1 MNTTRTELLSSV
13 PDKLKSDC
21 INQLDQLLSVVN
33 SSELTAVDLL
43 PKIADE
49 HLATSLVLNKLAQ
62 IDDVSMAWLS
72 LCDLVDG
79 DLSKSPLLCL
89 THNGDSFLLGEKQG
103 GQYYLQRFYKPGE
116 EVEAFW
122 VSDEELFDGLGVL
135 PHALSIT
142 KKQPASALG
151 QPLLPPPSKDA
162 EDDESVAKEHYV
174 VRHFRLQSRTALS
187 IIGISVVIALLGVI
201 TPLGFQTFT
210 DKILPYQ
217 AQSSLMVIAIL
228 LVVAAMMT
236 ALFNYYRDYQE
247 SVLFAKYQ
255 SGLGKEVFSRLLAM
269 EVPYFDSRN
278 VGELTKLVDQVEEAS
293 NFLVKQLLGA
303 VVALISLL
311 VVLPILFLYDVNL
324 TLIVL
329 GIGVLM
335 AITIGLSLRPL
346 RRRVMAAYGYDAGFQ
361 STLIETLKGM
371 KTIKALANES
381 FFRQRT
387 NHALEVNLY
396 GGFNVA
402 KLSNLVRAIVSF
414 QSQLITICVIFFG
427 AQAVF
432 AHTMTI
438 GQLIAFNMLANNVV
452 NPLVAL
458 VFTAS
463 GYGTFRLAKKK
474 LSELEPPLEAVMP
487 MADDQ
492 LDLVGDIVFKDE
504 SFVDQYV
511 DEAANTA
518 RPYILTA
525 VEAGIEVVD
534 TVNGAVDA

>member
-1 MNTTRTELLSSV
+1 MNTARTELLSNT

-21 INQLDQLLSVVN
+21 INQLDQLLTVVK
-33 SSELTAVDLL
+33 SSEFTAVDLL

-62 IDDVSMAWLS
+62 IDDLSMAWLS
-72 LCDLVDG
+72 LRDLVDG

-89 THNGDSFLLGEKQG
+89 THNGDSFLLSEKQE
-103 GQYYLQRFYKPGE
+103 GQYYLQRFYKPDE

-122 VSDEELFDGLGVL
+122 VTQEELFDGLGIL

-142 KKQPASALG
+142 KKNPASALG
-151 QPLLPPPSKDA
+151 QPLLPPPSKGA
-162 EDDESVAKEHYV
+162 EDDESVDKEHYAIK
-174 VRHFRLQSRTALS
+174 HFRLQSRTALS

-228 LVVAAMMT
+228 LVVAALMT
-236 ALFNYYRDYQE
+236 ALFNYYHDYQE

-255 SGLGKEVFSRLLAM
+255 SGLGKEVFSRSLAM

-293 NFLVKQLLGA
+293 NFLVRQLLGS

-311 VVLPILFLYDVNL
+311 VVLPILFMYDVTL

-335 AITIGLSLRPL
+335 AVTIGLSLRPL

-387 NHALEVNLY
+387 NHALE
-396 GGFNVA
+396 
-402 KLSNLVRAIVSF
+402 KKI
-414 QSQLITICVIFFG
+414 
-427 AQAVF
+427 
-432 AHTMTI
+432 HW
-438 GQLIAFNMLANNVV
+438 
-452 NPLVAL
+452 P
-458 VFTAS
+458 
-463 GYGTFRLAKKK
+463 RL
-474 LSELEPPLEAVMP
+474 
-487 MADDQ
+487 
-492 LDLVGDIVFKDE
+492 
-504 SFVDQYV
+504 
-511 DEAANTA
+511 
-518 RPYILTA
+518 
-525 VEAGIEVVD
+525 
-534 TVNGAVDA
+534 